1 MSKPPAKG
9 QGLVTVQTPASHQ
22 RCGRGSPPGHR
33 VVLSLLL
40 AVSFSRIPWQGSP
53 VYPTLACGP
62 GSTPPLSHWL
72 AEVWGFKD
80 LTSSRGGTE
89 MDENPG
95 ACRPTWAD
103 NPQQAPLGS
112 GWTGLPPAWACPGS
126 PQLLPS
132 PGGRQVLP
140 GSSAWLSMDACRLA
154 VSVINETVSADP

>member
-22 RCGRGSPPGHR
+22 RWNRGSPLGHG

-40 AVSFSRIPWQGSP
+40 AVSHDKGVLST
-53 VYPTLACGP
+53 TLACGP
-62 GSTPPLSHWL
+62 GSTPPLSRWL
-72 AEVWGFKD
+72 AEVWGFED

-95 ACRPTWAD
+95 ACRLTWVD
-103 NPQQAPLGS
+103 SPQRAPLGS
-112 GWTGLPPAWACPGS
+112 GWTGLPPAWACPGP

-154 VSVINETVSADP
+154 VGVINETVSADP